1 VASAASHLIGNVIP
15 GLEHVRDPDWP
26 AHAGFHVLQ
35 AIGLLTGMDLIAIA
49 LALGPLRR
57 RDRWALWT
65 ELTYVLFAQ
74 GGYFASLA
82 VLPKGRPG
90 GRPNRSMALTTP
102 RARTACCWLRN
113 SLCGEKGSNIKV
125 LLRTPAAAP
134 AISAEAA
141 AGPEL
146 FFARTRHGAGKSPS
160 PKDGENPRENPFLPP
175 RSPQHDRPP
184 RTSPGR

>member
-1 VASAASHLIGNVIP
+1 VVASAASHLIGNVIP

-74 GGYFASLA
+74 GRYFASLA
-82 VLPKGRPG
+82 VLPKGRPRG
-90 GRPNRSMALTTP
+90 AVFHVLY
-102 RARTACCWLRN
+102 ACATAIFLAGLLLGLRN
-113 SLCGEKGSNIKV
+113 SLCGEKREYNKGVAPDPGSCARDIGGGSG
-125 LLRTPAAAP
+125 RT
-134 AISAEAA
+134 
-141 AGPEL
+141 GT
-146 FFARTRHGAGKSPS
+146 FFCSYTARSR
-160 PKDGENPRENPFLPP
+160 KDA
-175 RSPQHDRPP
+175 
-184 RTSPGR
+184 TAKGR